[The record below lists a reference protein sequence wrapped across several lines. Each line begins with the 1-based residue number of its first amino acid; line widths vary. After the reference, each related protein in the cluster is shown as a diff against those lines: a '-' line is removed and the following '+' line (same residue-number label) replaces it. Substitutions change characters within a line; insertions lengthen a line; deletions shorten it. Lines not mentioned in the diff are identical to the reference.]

1 MKNLLIVLLFASTAV
16 YSQSKSA
23 AEFQEKYKDDRD
35 ATVVSISGSLFN
47 LFANIAEAA
56 EEGDEEA
63 QAMARIAK
71 NINSMKIISVPVY
84 RSGLQ
89 PDAILKLRK
98 DLISEKYDELMQV
111 RDGQDHVYFL
121 AQGDEKE
128 VRNMY
133 VLIQEENDFTML
145 EIDGVL
151 NMSDLAYLARNH
163 GNIDID

>member
-1 MKNLLIVLLFASTAV
+1 MKNLLIILFFASTAV

-23 AEFQEKYKDDRD
+23 AAFQEKYKDDRD
-35 ATVVSISGSLFN
+35 ATVVSINGSLFN

-56 EEGDEEA
+56 DEADEEA

-71 NINSMKIISVPVY
+71 NINSLKIISVPVY

-89 PDAILKLRK
+89 PDAILQLRK

-111 RDGQDHVYFL
+111 RDGQDRVYFL

-133 VLIQEENDFTML
+133 VLIQEDEDFTML
-145 EIDGVL
+145 EIDGTL
-151 NMSDLAYLARNH
+151 NMSDLSYLARHH